1 MCNSYMEHSINF
13 SIFLP
18 AFPLGMAF
26 FLFILLRLFTRTI
39 NRLTKPVS
47 YLILVSIISP
57 IMLGLFY
64 LNNHV
69 EGNLDLPKNL
79 IFLNNLNLQIHLNAL
94 TEKLTILIS
103 LISSLI
109 IIFSVLKLPR
119 KKGYVL
125 FVVSIGFITSLL
137 IMSSLLY
144 NFNV

>member
-1 MCNSYMEHSINF
+1 MENSINS

-18 AFPLGMAF
+18 TIPLGMAI
-26 FLFILLRLFTRTI
+26 FLFVLLRLFTRTV

-47 YLILVSIISP
+47 YLILISIISS
-57 IMLGLFY
+57 ILLSLFY

-69 EGNLDLPKNL
+69 EGNLNLPINL
-79 IFLNNLNLQIHLNAL
+79 IFLENFNLQIHLNAL

-103 LISSLI
+103 VISSLI
-109 IIFSVLKLPR
+109 IIFSVIKLPR
-119 KKGYVL
+119 KNGYVL
-125 FVVSIGFITSLL
+125 YMVSIGFITALL